1 MEMISRRLTK
11 AQKAEILHAYMA
23 GDNTNFLAEKYS
35 CTANTINRTVKTLLT
50 DSQYKLLK
58 EKRSRISNEKVKI
71 VKDLILKE
79 EKEDLCIEL
88 DEELN
93 NPEVNIISNLEI
105 EDTDN
110 FCEELSSKNK
120 INKNQEFDINNN
132 NDFELI
138 EPLLSEFDFDQDKQK
153 SHFEILHYENLPE
166 SVYMIVDKKVELDLQ
181 LISDLPEWSF
191 LPADELERNA
201 ILLFSNQRSAK
212 RNCSRNQRVIK
223 IPNTSIFK
231 ISKSYLISKGI
242 TRLILDDSIIALDD

>member
-120 INKNQEFDINNN
+120 INKNQEFDINNS